1 MEFYR
6 IMDNIDF
13 HERTDVTALGSAL
26 SQALGSVNALL
37 PLVPYLILLKG
48 AFILG
53 KYYGLINSIFNTY

>member
-13 HERTDVTALGSAL
+13 HERTDVTALNTAL

-37 PLVPYLILLKG
+37 PLVPYFILLKG

>member
-13 HERTDVTALGSAL
+13 HERTDVTALNTAL

-37 PLVPYLILLKG
+37 PLVPYFILLKG

-53 KYYGLINSIFNTY
+53 KYYGLINSGFTVA

>member
-1 MEFYR
+1 
-6 IMDNIDF
+6 MDNIDF
-13 HERTDVTALGSAL
+13 HERTDVTALNTAL

-37 PLVPYLILLKG
+37 PLVPYFILLKG

>member
-13 HERTDVTALGSAL
+13 HERTDVTALNTAL

-37 PLVPYLILLKG
+37 PLVPYFILLKG

-53 KYYGLINSIFNTY
+53 KYYGLINFIFNTY